1 MTIREKLE
9 IEMDKEE
16 IKEMEGENADSEKF
30 DKNNISDN
38 NDSADSVR
46 SN

>member
-1 MTIREKLE
+1 MTVREQLE

-16 IKEMEGENADSEKF
+16 IKEMEGENADSEKS

-38 NDSADSVR
+38 NDSTGSVR
-46 SN
+46 SD